1 MLKKVSLSSTIGTW
15 STTVISY
22 STNWMGPI
30 STKWYDDR
38 DIPFVMKKT
47 SGKHLPAVEYKD
59 YLESY
64 SCGRIDIYGL
74 DSEEYYAG
82 KNEYGVSPMRTED
95 WNDLSDW
102 LDTLDTYE
110 LTTYEDLIDQFEHY
124 HGKPIRWYK

>member
-1 MLKKVSLSSTIGTW
+1 M
-15 STTVISY
+15 ISY

-30 STKWYDDR
+30 ATRWYEDR
-38 DIPFVMKKT
+38 NIPFEWKET
-47 SGKHLPAVEYKD
+47 SGKIFEKTRYRH

-74 DSEEYYAG
+74 DEKEHWCGRSEYSVA
-82 KNEYGVSPMRTED
+82 PMRTED